1 VGGRVTFLE
10 WLARQARRR
19 DAVGDLARDTRK
31 DGDWPPPG
39 KPSRSK
45 LRAYLEAR
53 GAIPAALAAL
63 DQAWDEWDEERRAVR
78 GS

>member
-1 VGGRVTFLE
+1 MEFVE

-19 DAVGDLARDTRK
+19 DAIGDLARDTRR

-39 KPSRSK
+39 KISRSK

-53 GAIPAALAAL
+53 GAIPEAL
-63 DQAWDEWDEERRAVR
+63 DALDAAWDEWDAARRAAR
-78 GS
+78 A

>member
-1 VGGRVTFLE
+1 MEFVE

-19 DAVGDLARDTRK
+19 DAIGDLARDTRR

-39 KPSRSK
+39 KISRSK

-53 GAIPAALAAL
+53 GAIPQAL
-63 DQAWDEWDEERRAVR
+63 DALDAAWDEWDAARRAAR
-78 GS
+78 A